1 MTWPFLNWFISNFVI
16 KINQMNHPQEIDYH
30 IELSS
35 LKHFA
40 NKLIENKVVP
50 IDAQHIFSVLKQ
62 AVINSEVAPFLRKPI
77 TQESDGY
84 YEKYLRLEEE
94 NKSNNMVPD
103 FFIHE
108 SDFYDMDRYLNFSR
122 AYVNDDHF
130 QVLFGL
136 KLIEL
141 DSSKANIK
149 GFLYFQLYDNYNGNI
164 EEYGYFL
171 HRLMAKDSI
180 SYLLSSIN
188 DKIQQWIKVNK
199 VSLALIDN
207 EDDVEIESLDNTEN
221 NMDDHWEDKKNKK
234 IEGKMSIEEIKHFF
248 SFLYKE
254 QFEKSSNCE
263 FKPILTKEEVD
274 MIFSNGLV
282 IPEKPLEKKVKLC
295 TPPRFPKKV
304 IDYAIYKFFDLN
316 SYSHRDKKDYVLF
329 FANYIEDYGSALNS
343 KLALD
348 SLAKNITGE
357 RSKSDKI
364 KWNDYIPSEF
374 Q

>member
-1 MTWPFLNWFISNFVI
+1 MS
-16 KINQMNHPQEIDYH
+16 KINSMKHTTEVDYH

-40 NKLIENKVVP
+40 NKLIENKLVP
-50 IDAQHIFSVLKQ
+50 INVKQICSVLKQ

-77 TQESDGY
+77 TQEIDGY
-84 YEKYLRLEEE
+84 YEKYLRFEEE

-103 FFIHE
+103 FFKYE
-108 SDFYDMDRYLNFSR
+108 GDFYDMDRNLNFSR
-122 AYVNDDHF
+122 AYVNDDNF

-149 GFLYFQLYDNYNGNI
+149 EFLDFQLYDNYNGNK
-164 EEYGYFL
+164 EEYGYFF

-180 SYLLSSIN
+180 SYLLPSIN
-188 DKIQQWIKVNK
+188 NEIQEWIKVNN
-199 VSLALIDN
+199 VSQALTDN
-207 EDDVEIESLDNTEN
+207 EDAVEIDNVDN
-221 NMDDHWEDKKNKK
+221 AINLIVDHWENKKNQK
-234 IEGKMSIEEIKHFF
+234 IDGKMSNDEIKHFF

-282 IPEKPLEKKVKLC
+282 IPAKPLERKVKLC
-295 TPPRFPKKV
+295 IPPRFPKKV
-304 IDYAIYKFFDLN
+304 IDHAIYKFFDVN
-316 SYSHRDKKDYVLF
+316 SYSYRDKKDYILF
-329 FANYIEDYGSALNS
+329 FANYIEDYENALNS
-343 KLALD
+343 KKALE
-348 SLAKNITGE
+348 SLSKNITGE
-357 RSKSDKI
+357 ISKSFKI
-364 KWNDYIPSEF
+364 NWEIYVPKRPL
-374 Q
+374 

>member
-1 MTWPFLNWFISNFVI
+1 M
-16 KINQMNHPQEIDYH
+16 NQTLEIDYH

-50 IDAQHIFSVLKQ
+50 IDAQHIFSALKQ
-62 AVINSEVAPFLRKPI
+62 AVINSEVAPFLRKTI
-77 TQESDGY
+77 KQEKDGY

-94 NKSNNMVPD
+94 NKSNNLVPD
-103 FFIHE
+103 FFKHID
-108 SDFYDMDRYLNFSR
+108 DFYDMDRSLNFSR
-122 AYVNDDHF
+122 AYVNDDNL

-149 GFLYFQLYDNYNGNI
+149 EFLDFQLYDNYNGNK
-164 EEYGYFL
+164 EVYGYFL
-171 HRLMAKDSI
+171 HRLMVNDSNY
-180 SYLLSSIN
+180 YLLPSIN
-188 DKIQQWIKVNK
+188 DQIQQWIKVNK
-199 VSLALIDN
+199 VNIALTDN
-207 EDDVEIESLDNTEN
+207 EDDVEIDNAN
-221 NMDDHWEDKKNKK
+221 NLMVDHWEAKKKQK
-234 IEGKMSIEEIKHFF
+234 IEGKMSMEEIKHFF

-304 IDYAIYKFFDLN
+304 IDYAIYKFFDVN

-343 KLALD
+343 KLALE
-348 SLAKNITGE
+348 SLSKNITGE
-357 RSKSDKI
+357 ISKIDKI
-364 KWNDYIPSEF
+364 KWNDYIPNEF